1 MKNFLAKMN
10 ISQAVFGLL
19 SLVLA
24 FQTVYLTIKWEPTDL
39 FNDVLLIMVW
49 FFYWKTMAGKEE
61 TLVKGDLDS
70 NDKI

>member
-1 MKNFLAKMN
+1 MN